1 MNKGKELRN
10 IYEKSYNKINQD
22 KKNIK
27 DFVNTYG
34 NHLKKDK
41 EDKNRKQMERYII
54 EKEEELNNIRNK
66 SEEHKRQIIEKIEKM
81 ISKKPDQSSTSY
93 FKITT
98 PIFEDTN

>member
-27 DFVNTYG
+27 DFVNTYD

-54 EKEEELNNIRNK
+54 
-66 SEEHKRQIIEKIEKM
+66 
-81 ISKKPDQSSTSY
+81 
-93 FKITT
+93 
-98 PIFEDTN
+98 